1 MLNLIVP
8 KRTLLIQLVILQHHS
23 LNQWFTKWYNR
34 EIQDKSYTRV
44 LNLDWNIQTKE
55 QKNICN
61 LYFKNYDKYMFIYV
75 SDTSKCVIIERWVQL
90 ESFKVT

>member
-8 KRTLLIQLVILQHHS
+8 KRTLLMQLVITTPFSQPVIH
-23 LNQWFTKWYNR
+23 QWYNR
-34 EIQDKSYTRV
+34 EIQDKSYTHV

-61 LYFKNYDKYMFIYV
+61 LYLKNYDKYMFIYV
-75 SDTSKCVIIERWVQL
+75 SDKCVIIERWVQL